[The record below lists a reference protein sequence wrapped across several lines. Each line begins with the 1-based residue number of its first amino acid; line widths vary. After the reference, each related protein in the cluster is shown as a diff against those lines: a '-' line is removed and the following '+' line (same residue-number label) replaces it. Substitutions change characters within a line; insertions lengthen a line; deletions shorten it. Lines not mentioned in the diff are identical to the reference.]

1 MTKAKLHLTFPEHLV
16 SEPVI
21 HRIGAEFGL
30 VTNIHRANLEHRG
43 GWVILEVDG
52 TDEQVANAVVWLAE
66 AGLRVERI
74 EG

>member
-1 MTKAKLHLTFPEHLV
+1 VTKAKLHLTFPEHLV

-21 HRIGAEFGL
+21 HRVGAEFDL
-30 VTNIHRANLEHRG
+30 VTNIHRANLEDRG

-52 TDEQVANAVVWLAE
+52 TDEQVANAIVWLAE
-66 AGLRVERI
+66 AGIKVDRI

>member
-21 HRIGAEFGL
+21 HRVGAEFGL
-30 VTNIHRANLEHRG
+30 VTNIHRANLEDRG

-52 TDEQVANAVVWLAE
+52 TDEQVANAIVWLAE
-66 AGLRVERI
+66 AGLKVDRI

>member
-21 HRIGAEFGL
+21 HRVGAEFGL
-30 VTNIHRANLEHRG
+30 VTNIHRANLEDRG

-52 TDEQVANAVVWLAE
+52 TDEQVANATVWLAE
-66 AGLRVERI
+66 AGLKVERI

>member
-21 HRIGAEFGL
+21 HRVGAEFNL
-30 VTNIHRANLEHRG
+30 VTNIHRANLEDPG

-52 TDEQVANAVVWLAE
+52 TDEQVANAIVWLVE
-66 AGLRVERI
+66 AGLKVDRI